1 MPGLFVWM
9 ARLVKA
15 SLLALLLIGGLLIGL
30 LIAIKVLLVFLLLRL
45 WRRTHPAA
53 VRDGGT
59 GQVFDAEFTV
69 VPTPPGRASV
79 LVPERGPAALPA
91 PER

>member
-1 MPGLFVWM
+1 MPGLFGWL

-15 SLLALLLIGGLLIGL
+15 SLLVLLLIGGLLIGL
-30 LIAIKVLLVFLLLRL
+30 LIAIKLLLVFLLLRL
-45 WRRTHPAA
+45 WRRQRPT
-53 VRDGGT
+53 VSRDQGP
-59 GQVFDAEFTV
+59 GQVFDAEFTI

-79 LVPERGPAALPA
+79 LVPERSPAALPA